1 MLREVTKADID
12 NLTWKSK
19 ETLYFD
25 MDSLASGCGPFIT
38 GEAFY
43 DRKELSRVYNEIVR
57 RYITDFFS
65 PQFRTMVVPD
75 QLETVY
81 DHFATKA
88 FIMMIGPSVDVR
100 MRECRELNVQSEP
113 VMKQPTVWDSLIRMD
128 PSRSY
133 DSTERAHLVPTRIS
147 RWRPE
152 LQAIGFTGIMRFVF
166 PIDAPTDVDSQY
178 DLEDRYR
185 PMGTPFREGRPRR
198 PEPNGY
204 TTQLERDA
212 VWFRRIAPELEDSV
226 EAWTIPPDI
235 HPIVR
240 DTHYVFT
247 EPFYRCDTKLQSKLE
262 ILVKQ
267 TINREPLNMEQLKS
281 VISHCFDWDNLER
294 YYYHIVLLAVI
305 AYARG
310 AKINAQGL

>member
-1 MLREVTKADID
+1 
-12 NLTWKSK
+12 
-19 ETLYFD
+19 
-25 MDSLASGCGPFIT
+25 
-38 GEAFY
+38 
-43 DRKELSRVYNEIVR
+43 
-57 RYITDFFS
+57 
-65 PQFRTMVVPD
+65 
-75 QLETVY
+75 
-81 DHFATKA
+81 
-88 FIMMIGPSVDVR
+88 
-100 MRECRELNVQSEP
+100 
-113 VMKQPTVWDSLIRMD
+113 
-128 PSRSY
+128 
-133 DSTERAHLVPTRIS
+133 
-147 RWRPE
+147 
-152 LQAIGFTGIMRFVF
+152 MRFVF

-198 PEPNGY
+198 REPNGY

-226 EAWTIPPDI
+226 EACTIPPDI

-240 DTHYVFT
+240 DSHYVFT